1 MANTNPILNQNHENA
16 SNVNESFETAL
27 INELFRGRS
36 RPPKLVLSIIGD
48 SSSFVPKPWL
58 IPVLKTGIIATAKGA
73 KDYLILYKGS
83 TERISSI
90 VKEAIDDLWYLRE
103 DEKADNVPEDNKFKV
118 NLKSVIQL
126 KRALGKKTIFAMFHA
141 QTMKIIAEKE
151 IKFMTLEEN
160 KALIWRLPVLT
171 VVAEGDLYTVDA
183 IVQVLKSDLPVLLL
197 KGSGKA
203 ADFVAGFIE
212 EYGNDSSDS
221 SIEKYIKEKSA
232 ILFGIV
238 SPKDK
243 SLNKL
248 KAGLKCIH
256 EYKFLITILDIN
268 KDTKP
273 SHFTDSVTT
282 SIIRGWSH
290 ISRDGLSNGGRFNS
304 TDSSESKG
312 TEEDP
317 DITQPCESNRKLPTL
332 TNGIRNNVVKKKTLH
347 NSIPVTENS
356 LQISTINTG
365 TFMEKYQA
373 TLSPASLPLFYYIAY
388 QTIQD
393 MEKRNKT
400 QNFKI
405 LLKEAIIADRHEY
418 VSVLL
423 EEHKVRIGF
432 NQVSDIYQKTLLCNG
447 MAAAKTDFQGVFKWA
462 SKRAVETLQKAYKL
476 KKGEYDLKCID
487 EIIGILNKIIVD
499 TPPTEIF
506 SKKEREFREN
516 WKILTNE
523 KHKETISDELSII
536 TVLTSKMC
544 ILASRNICQSLLEY
558 PKSTTIDWES
568 NSSYEDLLLWAILE
582 NRPNLAS
589 IFWMKSRNQLLCAL
603 LASCLYSKMAY
614 KVKSTKDQSRYD
626 DMRKQARIYEERSVY
641 LQSKLYEE
649 NAALAMELVVTEF
662 SVWDITISPLECAH
676 ENMMLDFISQSC
688 CQRRLNKIWYNDI
701 GGSLKGVLKKGLL
714 NGCCFCFDTDN
725 EHDESK
731 LRKFVCS
738 PLARFGLHY
747 AFFFA
752 ALVCYSAFLLTE
764 LDFIDGLQSV
774 GPYEWIVYIHLL
786 GDVLEQYR
794 HVDLKEPKF
803 PTDLTDIYESKTLL
817 KHSWLYRVKSYLYNF
832 WNILDVISYILTVT
846 AMLVRFF
853 KPTTTNN
860 LTRRFYSLG
869 LFTMYMRFLHI
880 ILVERKLGP
889 KIIMIKEMV
898 KELLRFIGILLIFMM
913 GVGVLYHANMY
924 PKHEDMWNSAGW
936 TYWRIWKIMYI
947 PYWQIYGFNFLDSFD
962 ANSTTPCTT
971 IQSEW
976 ESNPDI
982 ERCNRYDW
990 VLIVIAAFYML
1001 ISNLLL
1007 VNLVIALFS
1016 FRFRRVQEN
1025 SGKLWRYLRYEVI
1038 MDYRTI
1044 IPAPLNLIIRPI
1056 LSCMSIYRKLRRC
1069 RHGNDV
1075 HNQKT
1080 DQEKKRKDESLRK
1093 NKRNKIKTLQS
1104 VHAVNCVLEI

>member
-1 MANTNPILNQNHENA
+1 MHCQKKKKSLAFRFSRSNKIIKPGNTDSEQARINDKNQPVVESEDHHKKSTKANKLSATYLIDDLSGARN
-16 SNVNESFETAL
+16 L
-27 INELFRGRS
+27 INTLLGERV

-58 IPVLKTGIIATAKGA
+58 IPVLKTGLIATAKGA

-83 TERISSI
+83 NGRISSI
-90 VKEAIDDLWYLRE
+90 VQEAIDDLWNLRE
-103 DEKADNVPEDNKFKV
+103 DGKEENLPEYKEDNFK
-118 NLKSVIQL
+118 SIEAFQT
-126 KRALGKKTIFAMFHA
+126 ALCNTTVFAKFHA
-141 QTMKIIAEKE
+141 QTLKIIAEKE
-151 IKFMTLEEN
+151 IMFMKLADNED
-160 KALIWRLPVLT
+160 LIWRLPVLT
-171 VVAEGDLYTVDA
+171 VVAEGDLDTIDA
-183 IVQVLKSDLPVLLL
+183 IVQVLEINLPILLL

-212 EYGNDSSDS
+212 EYRHDGASSKN
-221 SIEKYIKEKSA
+221 SIHEYIKEKSA

-238 SPKDK
+238 SPRDK

-248 KAGLKCIH
+248 RERLSRIHKC
-256 EYKFLITILDIN
+256 KCLITILDVN
-268 KDTKP
+268 KETKP
-273 SHFTDSVTT
+273 TNFTDSVTT

-290 ISRDGLSNGGRFNS
+290 ISRDGLSNGERCKS
-304 TDSSESKG
+304 PESSKCKE
-312 TEEDP
+312 TEESQDSNQL
-317 DITQPCESNRKLPTL
+317 DESTRDLPRQ
-332 TNGIRNNVVKKKTLH
+332 TNETKT
-347 NSIPVTENS
+347 VTENA
-356 LQISTINTG
+356 LKTSTVPMKTG
-365 TFMEKYQA
+365 AFMEKYQA

-393 MEKRNKT
+393 MNTTNKT

-423 EEHKVRIGF
+423 EGDKVLVGS
-432 NQVSDIYQKTLLCNG
+432 NQVSDIYQKTLLQNG

-462 SKRAVETLQKAYKL
+462 SKRAVDTLEKAYKL
-476 KKGEYDLKCID
+476 KEREYDLKCID
-487 EIIGILNKIIVD
+487 LSDKIIGILNKIIED
-499 TPPTEIF
+499 TPDTENLFEEDLEKI
-506 SKKEREFREN
+506 KENCETFKTNLSGMNKQTRKE
-516 WKILTNE
+516 KI
-523 KHKETISDELSII
+523 SAVVSSIQ
-536 TVLTSKMC
+536 VLTSKMC
-544 ILASRNICQSLLEY
+544 IIAGRNICQSLLEY
-558 PKSTTIDWES
+558 PKSTTIEWEVDCL
-568 NSSYEDLLLWAILE
+568 YEDLLLWAILE

-589 IFWMKSRNQLLCAL
+589 IFWMKSQNQLLCAL

-614 KVKSTKDQSRYD
+614 KVKSTKDQSRYV
-626 DMRKQARIYEERSVY
+626 DMIKQARIYEERSVY

-649 NAALAMELVVTEF
+649 NAALTMELVVTDF
-662 SVWDITISPLECAH
+662 TVWDITISPLECAH

-701 GGSLKGVLKKGLL
+701 GGSFKGVLKKGLL
-714 NGCCFCFDTDN
+714 TGCCFCFTTKN
-725 EHDESK
+725 ECR
-731 LRKFVCS
+731 LRRLRQLRQFICS

-747 AFFFA
+747 AFFFVA
-752 ALVCYSAFLLTE
+752 MVCYSAFLLTE
-764 LDFIDGLQSV
+764 LDFIDGIQSV
-774 GPYEWIVYIHLL
+774 EMYEWIVYIHLL

-794 HVDLKEPKF
+794 HV
-803 PTDLTDIYESKTLL
+803 
-817 KHSWLYRVKSYLYNF
+817 
-832 WNILDVISYILTVT
+832 
-846 AMLVRFF
+846 
-853 KPTTTNN
+853 
-860 LTRRFYSLG
+860 
-869 LFTMYMRFLHI
+869 
-880 ILVERKLGP
+880 
-889 KIIMIKEMV
+889 V
-898 KELLRFIGILLIFMM
+898 KELLRFIGILLVFMM

-924 PKHEDMWNSAGW
+924 PKHKDMWNSAGW

-1044 IPAPLNLIIRPI
+1044 IPAPFNLIIRPI
-1056 LSCMSIYRKLRRC
+1056 MLCMAIYRKLKRC
-1069 RHGNDV
+1069 RHGNDD
-1075 HNQKT
+1075 HNQENDNEKT
-1080 DQEKKRKDESLRK
+1080 EDEIRRKKKLK
-1093 NKRNKIKTLQS
+1093 NIETLQT